1 MILINRLFAVATLG
15 ICLSFFSC
23 DKNNK
28 EEVDYTRT
36 SEGVYKVELS
46 LTGDLENF
54 QPMVMILGNYT
65 PWYPEQFLFDK
76 DGQIVEKTGG
86 IGYNYKDNPEPFTKQ
101 IVHYTTNKARGMALN
116 ILCGNTQRLF
126 LQPSPKIKISY
137 KGYYNGTLIKSINK
151 EIDALT
157 NDLYD
162 TQAYILVGQNMQ
174 GQYQN

>member
-46 LTGDLENF
+46 LSGDIENF
-54 QPMVMILGNYT
+54 QPMVMVVGNYT
-65 PWYPEQFLFDK
+65 PWYPEQFIFDK
-76 DGQIVEKTGG
+76 DGQIVENVGG
-86 IGYNYKDNPEPFTKQ
+86 VGYNYKDNPETFPKH
-101 IVHYTTNKARGMALN
+101 IIHYTTKKARGMAVT
-116 ILCGNTQRLF
+116 ILCGNSQGLF
-126 LQPSPKIKISY
+126 LQPSPKVKIDY
-137 KGYYNGTLIKSINK
+137 KGYYNGKLIKNFIK
-151 EIDALT
+151 ELDPLT
-157 NDLYD
+157 NDLYGS
-162 TQAYILVGQNMQ
+162 QAYILIGQDMQ